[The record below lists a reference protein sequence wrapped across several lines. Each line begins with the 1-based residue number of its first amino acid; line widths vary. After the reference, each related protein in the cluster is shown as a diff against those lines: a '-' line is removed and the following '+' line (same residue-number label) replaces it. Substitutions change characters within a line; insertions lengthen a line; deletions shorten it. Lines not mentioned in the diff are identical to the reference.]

1 MRTMSVGAIGGG
13 LLPEQWGLP
22 YEKIEME
29 TPFGRPSAP
38 VARTELAD
46 GKTVHSILRHG
57 KGHAAGSAVNYRAN
71 VAALHQLGCDV
82 VVSLCLAG
90 TLVDRFDVGDVVVY
104 DDVLDFRKSSC
115 SFFSQT
121 EAVHCAMAPLVS
133 PAILD
138 QLGDISAAAG
148 CAFRATMVVIEG
160 PRYSTHAESRMY
172 ANLGGDLI
180 CQTVAPECFLV
191 REKQMDWFG
200 ICLVTDRDTR
210 DRSALVNT
218 GLIYENMNRHKDRY
232 AATLLRIF
240 EGLKLS
246 DRLEATVEHAVP
258 RSELTECRD
267 D

>member
-22 YEKIEME
+22 YETIEME

-38 VARTELAD
+38 VARTQLAD
-46 GKTVHSILRHG
+46 GKMLHSILRHG
-57 KGHAAGSAVNYRAN
+57 KGHDVGSAINYRAN
-71 VAALHQLGCDV
+71 VAALHQLGCDL

-90 TLVDRFDVGDVVVY
+90 TLVDRFDVGDVVVF

-115 SFFSQT
+115 SFYAPT

-133 PAILD
+133 SALLD
-138 QLGDISAAAG
+138 QLAGISATVG

-160 PRYSTHAESRMY
+160 PRYSTHAETRMY
-172 ANLGGDLI
+172 ANLGGDLV
-180 CQTVAPECFLV
+180 CQTIAPECFLV

-200 ICLVTDRDTR
+200 VCLVTDRDTR
-210 DRSALVNT
+210 DPGALVNT
-218 GLIYENMNRHKDRY
+218 GVIYENMNRHKDRY
-232 AATLLRIF
+232 VATLLRIF
-240 EGLKLS
+240 EGLNPF
-246 DRLEATVEHAVP
+246 DRLEAMVHAVP
-258 RSELTECRD
+258 RSRLTESRD